1 MGTGE
6 IEIKRARGIE
16 VTERARTHVA
26 ARLSSEKPSSDSGLR
41 IAVQGG
47 GCTGLMCDV
56 GFDSTREHDRVL
68 NLPGFRLLVDP
79 KSFIYVFGMTLDYN
93 ETGLPK
99 GLVLLSPSTTN
110 ACGCGTLAPSTQVS
124 KTAKPTQ
131 S

>member
-1 MGTGE
+1 MVTSQTAT
-6 IEIKRARGIE
+6 KPVRGIE
-16 VTERARTHVA
+16 VTDRAQSHIASRIA
-26 ARLSSEKPSSDSGLR
+26 SEKPGSGSGLR

-56 GFDSTREHDRVL
+56 GFDSPREHDRVL
-68 NLPGFRLLVDP
+68 DFPGFRLLVDP

-99 GLVLLSPSTTN
+99 GLVLLSPSVTN
-110 ACGCGTLAPSTQVS
+110 ACGCGTLAPSTQIANGV
-124 KTAKPTQ
+124 KPIQ